1 MNFKAHA
8 PASREGTTLNLQ
20 PNTHNHHVGLAQLVC
35 GASLKPEVVGSIPG
49 VSNYFLKRFCFTV
62 EKNYVV
68 IAKNY
73 GESKL
78 LRNS

>member
-1 MNFKAHA
+1 
-8 PASREGTTLNLQ
+8 
-20 PNTHNHHVGLAQLVC
+20 LVC